1 MVAVPPNVVE
11 FRVRDRLDRSRKI
24 ENNASKIEV
33 KVLHI
38 LPILN
43 LNVESKGQRQ
53 TGEIAGRGAI
63 SN

>member
-1 MVAVPPNVVE
+1 MAVVPPNVVE
-11 FRVRDRLDRSRKI
+11 FRVRDRIDNSRKI
-24 ENNASKIEV
+24 EDGKIEAIV
-33 KVLHI
+33 QKI
-38 LPILN
+38 LPVFN